1 MYLKNL
7 FVKEIFNMKSKKLLI
22 TTLVALAVPFGTL
35 SGGFVKADEP
45 SKASE
50 DAAGDAWEKAANEY
64 NKPTT
69 QPGVTPQ
76 NHPTDTPTAAEMKKA
91 EDDYLK
97 AAEAEYKKLTATSEK
112 GQPLVNTKPEFK
124 LPADG
129 QTPKKQLNSMNKDMK
144 KTLPKTSAVK

>member
-1 MYLKNL
+1 
-7 FVKEIFNMKSKKLLI
+7 MKSKKLLI

-35 SGGFVKADEP
+35 SGGFVKAEGP
-45 SKASE
+45 TQ
-50 DAAGDAWEKAANEY
+50 
-64 NKPTT
+64 PTT
-69 QPGVTPQ
+69 PSTVTPQ
-76 NHPTDTPTAAEMKKA
+76 DHPTDTPTAAEMKKA

-129 QTPKKQLNSMNKDMK
+129 QTPKKQENPMNKNVK
-144 KTLPKTSAVK
+144 KALPKTSAVK

>member
-1 MYLKNL
+1 
-7 FVKEIFNMKSKKLLI
+7 MKSKKLLL
-22 TTLVALAVPFGTL
+22 TALVALAVPFGTL
-35 SGGFVKADEP
+35 SGGFVKAEGP
-45 SKASE
+45 NPAP
-50 DAAGDAWEKAANEY
+50 A
-64 NKPTT
+64 T

-76 NHPTDTPTAAEMKKA
+76 DHPTDTPTAAEMKKA

-129 QTPKKQLNSMNKDMK
+129 QTPKKQLNPMNKDMK

>member
-1 MYLKNL
+1 
-7 FVKEIFNMKSKKLLI
+7 MKSKKLLL
-22 TTLVALAVPFGTL
+22 TALVALAVPFGTL
-35 SGGFVKADEP
+35 SGGFVKAEGP
-45 SKASE
+45 NPAP
-50 DAAGDAWEKAANEY
+50 A
-64 NKPTT
+64 T

-76 NHPTDTPTAAEMKKA
+76 DHPTDTPTAAEMKKA

-129 QTPKKQLNSMNKDMK
+129 QTPKKQLNPMNKDMK
-144 KTLPKTSAVK
+144 KTLPKTSAVN